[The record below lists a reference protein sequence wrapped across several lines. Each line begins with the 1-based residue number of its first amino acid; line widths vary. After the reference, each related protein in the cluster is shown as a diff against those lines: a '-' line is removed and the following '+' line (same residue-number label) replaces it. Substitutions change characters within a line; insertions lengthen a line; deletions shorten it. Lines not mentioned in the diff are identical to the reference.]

1 MGHFVLVTD
10 GGPWLQEPRV
20 VWARLPLVT
29 PEWASHRPYQIV
41 ESEKILSRMIFQS
54 QLWLLLLLSFW
65 DYGHRVMTLC
75 HQLFC
80 RKIFHR
86 GENEGG
92 QQSLGSNLSTSQFEL
107 GIDCHLL
114 VSERQQSMP
123 CFISEMS
130 VGCVMRVTWSSLTH
144 DWLGVTQPISI
155 LMFGP
160 KYSSLVSISQS
171 RSSQNQIPW

>member
-1 MGHFVLVTD
+1 MSTLSTLKQSCWSIVLVQACTMLRLKPRRRSCLVAPPLAASSVSMLNS
-10 GGPWLQEPRV
+10 PWPWPPPP
-20 VWARLPLVT
+20 VWSATRL
-29 PEWASHRPYQIV
+29 HCPYQIV

-80 RKIFHR
+80 RKIFHC

-114 VSERQQSMP
+114 VSERQQSIP

-130 VGCVMRVTWSSLTH
+130 VGCVMRVTWSSSHMT
-144 DWLGVTQPISI
+144 D
-155 LMFGP
+155 
-160 KYSSLVSISQS
+160 
-171 RSSQNQIPW
+171 